1 MEQVVVS
8 PAGTVHLI
16 RFPLV
21 ERKTACGL
29 DTTPWGQ
36 VREFFGKQEVLCQR
50 CRDSANRHGFVIPQ
64 QK

>member
-21 ERKTACGL
+21 EKKTACGL
-29 DTTPWGQ
+29 DTSQWGPI
-36 VREFFGKQEVLCQR
+36 RATFGSQEVLCER
-50 CRDSANRHGFVIPQ
+50 CRQSADRHGFVIPQ